1 MPGPHHRRREYA
13 GPGAVAEALLNPAW
27 SHLEPLPPAS
37 KRSGLTSS
45 DDAPRYRRG
54 SKRRPKPP
62 KTPPG
67 LVQPLRDSVALARFP
82 GRGLGY
88 AAVAEIPATT
98 LLFQE
103 RPLTIADTFADAEE
117 ARRALARAMAANS
130 LRDREGGVGG
140 GGGPAEPAAEPSQL
154 RERLNG
160 ASKKNATV
168 FEPSPFKDEGIDD
181 ESWNDALRR
190 ARRDAQI
197 RRAKKGEADRSVAA
211 AALRG
216 ETPGTNPPNV
226 DPDFVVVENTTPQTD
241 ERSFETTRVKEKEA
255 AHSEEGVYVARIA
268 AHVSRLNHSCR
279 PNAAVSAGDGPN
291 GVTTV
296 YSLRAIAPGEEI
308 CVSYASAFLWL
319 PVHARRA
326 QLAKRW
332 GFLCACARCDEELA
346 RAAAER
352 DCGAG
357 AGRAQASRFGAR
369 RAGGVDSRAAREA
382 ERDAGF
388 RAWEYGETGFENQ
401 FDDEGGLRSSSQRSE
416 EGLANGDSR
425 RDGVSEGR
433 DGVGLSASEPDSST
447 SDSSTS
453 DSSDSDSDDV
463 DPGGPASR
471 RSVGSNGSWRKRGA
485 KKRRGDRERGGAVVG
500 AARLYVKLSRAGIG
514 PDHWQMHA
522 TREALVSK
530 LLSAEGRKDFD
541 LDLLLE
547 HAQCAARLAPNHPH
561 FVRLVTLVEEVFK
574 SNRDVI
580 VAEQFWVWTIELL
593 REAVH
598 PDVLFWNT
606 EFKGMP
612 GYRAVEEDVRTNAR

>member
-13 GPGAVAEALLNPAW
+13 GPGAVAKTMLNPAW
-27 SHLEPLPPAS
+27 SHLEPPSPAS

-62 KTPPG
+62 NASPG
-67 LVQPLRDSVALARFP
+67 LVRPLHDSVALAHFP
-82 GRGLGY
+82 GKGLGY
-88 AAVAEIPATT
+88 AAVREIPATT

-103 RPLTIADTFADAEE
+103 RPLEIAGAFADAEQ
-117 ARRALARAMAANS
+117 ARRALARAMASDARFARLSVGAPPRETGDVSSLANG
-130 LRDREGGVGG
+130 DGDGVARRTRGSRRV
-140 GGGPAEPAAEPSQL
+140 PTSSP
-154 RERLNG
+154 
-160 ASKKNATV
+160 
-168 FEPSPFKDEGIDD
+168 FEPSPFRDEGIDD
-181 ESWNDALRR
+181 DAWNDALGR
-190 ARRDAQI
+190 ARRDAYV
-197 RRAKKGEADRSVAA
+197 RRAKKGEM
-211 AALRG
+211 
-216 ETPGTNPPNV
+216 ETI
-226 DPDFVVVENTTPQTD
+226 DA
-241 ERSFETTRVKEKEA
+241 SFKPELE
-255 AHSEEGVYVARIA
+255 SEDATFYVAHIF
-268 AHVSRLNHSCR
+268 AHVSVCNHSCR
-279 PNAAVSAGDGPN
+279 PNAAVSVGDA
-291 GVTTV
+291 VTTV

-308 CVSYASAFLWL
+308 CVSYASALLWL

-326 QLAKRW
+326 QLAKHW
-332 GFLCACARCDEELA
+332 GFLCKCPRCDEELA

-352 DCGAG
+352 DRGAG
-357 AGRAQASRFGAR
+357 AGRAQASRFGAQ
-369 RAGGVDSRAAREA
+369 RAGGVDSRASREA

-401 FDDEGGLRSSSQRSE
+401 FDDEGRLRSTGGESDELENGRS
-416 EGLANGDSR
+416 R
-425 RDGVSEGR
+425 
-433 DGVGLSASEPDSST
+433 SEPDGRARAGRERDSASSSD
-447 SDSSTS
+447 SDSSDSSVSS
-453 DSSDSDSDDV
+453 DSSDSDSS
-463 DPGGPASR
+463 GANLGSTG
-471 RSVGSNGSWRKRGA
+471 RSVGSTGSWRHGRSGKNG
-485 KKRRGDRERGGAVVG
+485 RERGGAVVG
-500 AARLYVKLSRAGIG
+500 AARLYNKLSRAGIG

-522 TREALVSK
+522 TREALVSQ

-547 HAQCAARLAPNHPH
+547 HANCAARLAPNHPH

-612 GYRAVEEDVRTNAR
+612 GDRAVGEEASPAR

>member
-27 SHLEPLPPAS
+27 SHLEPPPPVS

-98 LLFQE
+98 MLFQE

-130 LRDREGGVGG
+130 LRDREGGVGA
-140 GGGPAEPAAEPSQL
+140 GGGPVALAEPSQL
-154 RERLNG
+154 REHLNG
-160 ASKKNATV
+160 TSIATV

-190 ARRDAQI
+190 ARRDARV

-216 ETPGTNPPNV
+216 EENGTNPPNV
-226 DPDFVVVENTTPQTD
+226 DSEFVIEKIDETD
-241 ERSFETTRVKEKEA
+241 ERSFETTGGKEA
-255 AHSEEGVYVARIA
+255 TSEKGVYVARIA
-268 AHVSRLNHSCR
+268 AHVSRLNHSCD
-279 PNAAVSAGDGPN
+279 PNAAVSAGD

-308 CVSYASAFLWL
+308 CVSYASNFLWL

-352 DCGAG
+352 ERGAG

-401 FDDEGGLRSSSQRSE
+401 FDDEGELRSEARARS
-416 EGLANGDSR
+416 EGLAKDLR
-425 RDGVSEGR
+425 IRDAREGSAR
-433 DGVGLSASEPDSST
+433 DRVSASDSSD

-453 DSSDSDSDDV
+453 DSSDSDFFSDDV
-463 DPGGPASR
+463 DPGGPGSHR
-471 RSVGSNGSWRKRGA
+471 KSVGSNGVWRKRGA
-485 KKRRGDRERGGAVVG
+485 IQKQRGGAVVG

-574 SNRDVI
+574 SNRDVV

>member
-1 MPGPHHRRREYA
+1 M
-13 GPGAVAEALLNPAW
+13 
-27 SHLEPLPPAS
+27 
-37 KRSGLTSS
+37 
-45 DDAPRYRRG
+45 
-54 SKRRPKPP
+54 
-62 KTPPG
+62 
-67 LVQPLRDSVALARFP
+67 VQPLRDSVALARFP

-130 LRDREGGVGG
+130 LRDREGGVGA
-140 GGGPAEPAAEPSQL
+140 GGGPVALAEPSQL
-154 RERLNG
+154 REHLNG
-160 ASKKNATV
+160 TSIATV

-181 ESWNDALRR
+181 ESWNDALHR
-190 ARRDAQI
+190 ARRDARV

-216 ETPGTNPPNV
+216 ENGTNPNV
-226 DPDFVVVENTTPQTD
+226 VDSDFGGVEKTTD
-241 ERSFETTRVKEKEA
+241 EKRSFETTRVKETA
-255 AHSEEGVYVARIA
+255 SEEGVYVARIA

-279 PNAAVSAGDGPN
+279 PNAAVSAGDG
-291 GVTTV
+291 VTTV

-308 CVSYASAFLWL
+308 CVSYASNFLWL

-332 GFLCACARCDEELA
+332 GFLARA
-346 RAAAER
+346 RAATRSPRAAA
-352 DCGAG
+352 GANG

-401 FDDEGGLRSSSQRSE
+401 FDDEGELRSEARARS
-416 EGLANGDSR
+416 EGLAKDLR
-425 RDGVSEGR
+425 IRDARETR
-433 DGVGLSASEPDSST
+433 DRVSASDSSD

-453 DSSDSDSDDV
+453 DSSDSDYSDEYV
-463 DPGGPASR
+463 DPGEPASR

-485 KKRRGDRERGGAVVG
+485 IKKKRGGAVVG

-514 PDHWQMHA
+514 RYWQMPQ
-522 TREALVSK
+522 RELVSK

>member
-1 MPGPHHRRREYA
+1 M
-13 GPGAVAEALLNPAW
+13 
-27 SHLEPLPPAS
+27 
-37 KRSGLTSS
+37 
-45 DDAPRYRRG
+45 
-54 SKRRPKPP
+54 
-62 KTPPG
+62 
-67 LVQPLRDSVALARFP
+67 
-82 GRGLGY
+82 
-88 AAVAEIPATT
+88 
-98 LLFQE
+98 
-103 RPLTIADTFADAEE
+103 
-117 ARRALARAMAANS
+117 
-130 LRDREGGVGG
+130 
-140 GGGPAEPAAEPSQL
+140 
-154 RERLNG
+154 
-160 ASKKNATV
+160 
-168 FEPSPFKDEGIDD
+168 
-181 ESWNDALRR
+181 
-190 ARRDAQI
+190 
-197 RRAKKGEADRSVAA
+197 
-211 AALRG
+211 
-216 ETPGTNPPNV
+216 
-226 DPDFVVVENTTPQTD
+226 
-241 ERSFETTRVKEKEA
+241 
-255 AHSEEGVYVARIA
+255 
-268 AHVSRLNHSCR
+268 
-279 PNAAVSAGDGPN
+279 
-291 GVTTV
+291 

-308 CVSYASAFLWL
+308 CVSYASNFLWL

-352 DCGAG
+352 ERGAG

-401 FDDEGGLRSSSQRSE
+401 FDDEGELRSEARARS
-416 EGLANGDSR
+416 EGLAKDLR
-425 RDGVSEGR
+425 IRDAREGSAR
-433 DGVGLSASEPDSST
+433 DRVSASDSSD

-453 DSSDSDSDDV
+453 DSSDSDYSDEYV
-463 DPGGPASR
+463 DPGEPASR

-485 KKRRGDRERGGAVVG
+485 IKKKRGGAVVG

>member
-27 SHLEPLPPAS
+27 SHLEPPPPAS

-140 GGGPAEPAAEPSQL
+140 GGGPAALAEPSQL

-160 ASKKNATV
+160 ASNATV

-190 ARRDAQI
+190 ARRDARI

-216 ETPGTNPPNV
+216 ENGTNPPNV
-226 DPDFVVVENTTPQTD
+226 DPDFVVGKTTFPD
-241 ERSFETTRVKEKEA
+241 ERSFETTRVKEA
-255 AHSEEGVYVARIA
+255 ASEEGVYVARIA

-279 PNAAVSAGDGPN
+279 PNAATSAGD

-401 FDDEGGLRSSSQRSE
+401 FDDEGGLRSSARSE
-416 EGLANGDSR
+416 GSAKDSR

-433 DGVGLSASEPDSST
+433 DGVSVDSETEST

-522 TREALVSK
+522 AREALVSK

>member
-13 GPGAVAEALLNPAW
+13 GPGAVAETLLNPAW
-27 SHLEPLPPAS
+27 SHLEPPSPAS

-67 LVQPLRDSVALARFP
+67 LLRPLHDAVALAQFT
-82 GRGLGY
+82 GKGLGY
-88 AAVAEIPATT
+88 AAVDEIPATT

-103 RPLTIADTFADAEE
+103 RPLKIAGAFADAEQ
-117 ARRALARAMAANS
+117 ARRALAKAMASDARVAR
-130 LRDREGGVGG
+130 LGG
-140 GGGPAEPAAEPSQL
+140 GSRLSFGKGEPPTNGSAAI
-154 RERLNG
+154 G
-160 ASKKNATV
+160 ARASPTRAPRHASASP
-168 FEPSPFKDEGIDD
+168 FEPSPFQDEGIDD
-181 ESWNDALRR
+181 DAWNDALGR
-190 ARRDAQI
+190 ARRDAYV
-197 RRAKKGEADRSVAA
+197 RRAKKGEM
-211 AALRG
+211 
-216 ETPGTNPPNV
+216 ETI
-226 DPDFVVVENTTPQTD
+226 DA
-241 ERSFETTRVKEKEA
+241 SFKPELE
-255 AHSEEGVYVARIA
+255 SEDATFYVAHIF
-268 AHVSRLNHSCR
+268 AHVSVCNHSCR
-279 PNAAVSAGDGPN
+279 PNAAVSVGDA
-291 GVTTV
+291 VTTV

-308 CVSYASAFLWL
+308 CVSYASALLWL

-326 QLAKRW
+326 QLAKHW
-332 GFLCACARCDEELA
+332 GFLCKCPRCDEELA

-352 DCGAG
+352 DRGAG
-357 AGRAQASRFGAR
+357 AGRAQASRFGAQ
-369 RAGGVDSRAAREA
+369 RAGGVDSRASREA

-401 FDDEGGLRSSSQRSE
+401 FDDEGRLRSTGGESDELENGRS
-416 EGLANGDSR
+416 R
-425 RDGVSEGR
+425 
-433 DGVGLSASEPDSST
+433 SEPDGRARAGRERDSASSSD
-447 SDSSTS
+447 SDSSDSSVSS
-453 DSSDSDSDDV
+453 DSSDSDSS
-463 DPGGPASR
+463 GANLGSTG
-471 RSVGSNGSWRKRGA
+471 RSVGSTGSWRHG
-485 KKRRGDRERGGAVVG
+485 RRGKNGRERGGAVVG
-500 AARLYVKLSRAGIG
+500 AARLYNKLSRAGIG

-522 TREALVSK
+522 TREALVSQ

-547 HAQCAARLAPNHPH
+547 HANCAARLAPNHPH

-612 GYRAVEEDVRTNAR
+612 GDRAVGEEASPAR

>member
-13 GPGAVAEALLNPAW
+13 GPGAVAGTLLNPAW
-27 SHLEPLPPAS
+27 SHLEPPSPAS
-37 KRSGLTSS
+37 KRSGLTPS

-67 LVQPLRDSVALARFP
+67 LLRPLHDAVALAQFT
-82 GRGLGY
+82 GKGLGY
-88 AAVAEIPATT
+88 AAVDEIPATT

-103 RPLTIADTFADAEE
+103 RPLKIAGAFADAEQ
-117 ARRALARAMAANS
+117 ARRALAKAMASDARVAR
-130 LRDREGGVGG
+130 LGG
-140 GGGPAEPAAEPSQL
+140 GSRLSFGKGEPPTNGSAA
-154 RERLNG
+154 NG
-160 ASKKNATV
+160 ARASPTRAPRHASASP
-168 FEPSPFKDEGIDD
+168 FEPSPFQDEGIDD
-181 ESWNDALRR
+181 DAWNDALGR
-190 ARRDAQI
+190 ARRDAYV
-197 RRAKKGEADRSVAA
+197 RRAKKGEM
-211 AALRG
+211 
-216 ETPGTNPPNV
+216 ETI
-226 DPDFVVVENTTPQTD
+226 DA
-241 ERSFETTRVKEKEA
+241 SFKPELE
-255 AHSEEGVYVARIA
+255 SEDATFYVAHIF
-268 AHVSRLNHSCR
+268 AHVSVCNHSCR
-279 PNAAVSAGDGPN
+279 PNAAVSVGDA
-291 GVTTV
+291 VTTV

-308 CVSYASAFLWL
+308 CVSYASALLWL

-326 QLAKRW
+326 QLAKHW
-332 GFLCACARCDEELA
+332 GFLCKCPRCDEELA

-352 DCGAG
+352 DRGAG
-357 AGRAQASRFGAR
+357 AGRAQASRFGAQ
-369 RAGGVDSRAAREA
+369 RAGGVDSRASREA

-401 FDDEGGLRSSSQRSE
+401 FDDEGRLRSTGGESDELENGRS
-416 EGLANGDSR
+416 R
-425 RDGVSEGR
+425 
-433 DGVGLSASEPDSST
+433 SEPDGRARAGRERDSASSSD
-447 SDSSTS
+447 SDSSDSSVSS
-453 DSSDSDSDDV
+453 DSSDSDSS
-463 DPGGPASR
+463 GANLGSTG
-471 RSVGSNGSWRKRGA
+471 RSVGSTGSWRHGRSGKNG
-485 KKRRGDRERGGAVVG
+485 RERGGAVVG
-500 AARLYVKLSRAGIG
+500 AARLYNKLSRAGIG

-522 TREALVSK
+522 TREALVSQ

-547 HAQCAARLAPNHPH
+547 HANCAARLAPNHPH

-612 GYRAVEEDVRTNAR
+612 GDRAVGEEASPAR

>member
-13 GPGAVAEALLNPAW
+13 GPGAVAETLLNPAW
-27 SHLEPLPPAS
+27 SHLEPPSPAS

-67 LVQPLRDSVALARFP
+67 LLRPLHDAVALAQFT
-82 GRGLGY
+82 GKGLGY
-88 AAVAEIPATT
+88 AAVDEIPATT

-103 RPLTIADTFADAEE
+103 RPLKIAGAFADAEQ
-117 ARRALARAMAANS
+117 ARRALAKAMASDARVAR
-130 LRDREGGVGG
+130 LGG
-140 GGGPAEPAAEPSQL
+140 GSRLSFGKGEPPTNGSAA
-154 RERLNG
+154 NG
-160 ASKKNATV
+160 ARASPTRAPRHASASP
-168 FEPSPFKDEGIDD
+168 FEPSPFQDEGIDD
-181 ESWNDALRR
+181 DAWNDALGR
-190 ARRDAQI
+190 ARRDAYV
-197 RRAKKGEADRSVAA
+197 RRAKKGEM
-211 AALRG
+211 
-216 ETPGTNPPNV
+216 ETI
-226 DPDFVVVENTTPQTD
+226 DA
-241 ERSFETTRVKEKEA
+241 SFKPELE
-255 AHSEEGVYVARIA
+255 SEDATFYVAHIF
-268 AHVSRLNHSCR
+268 AHVSVCNHSCR
-279 PNAAVSAGDGPN
+279 PNAAVSVGDA
-291 GVTTV
+291 VTTV

-308 CVSYASAFLWL
+308 CVSYASALLWL

-326 QLAKRW
+326 QLAKHW
-332 GFLCACARCDEELA
+332 GFLCKCPRCDEELA

-352 DCGAG
+352 DRGAG
-357 AGRAQASRFGAR
+357 AGRAQASRFGAQ
-369 RAGGVDSRAAREA
+369 RAGGVDSRASREA

-401 FDDEGGLRSSSQRSE
+401 FDDEGRLRSTGGESDELENGRS
-416 EGLANGDSR
+416 R
-425 RDGVSEGR
+425 
-433 DGVGLSASEPDSST
+433 SEPDGRARAGRERDSASSSD
-447 SDSSTS
+447 SDSSDSSVSS
-453 DSSDSDSDDV
+453 DSSDSDSS
-463 DPGGPASR
+463 GANLGSTG
-471 RSVGSNGSWRKRGA
+471 RSVGSTGSWRHG
-485 KKRRGDRERGGAVVG
+485 RRGKNGRERGGAVVG
-500 AARLYVKLSRAGIG
+500 AARLYNKLSRAGIG

-522 TREALVSK
+522 TREALVSQ

-547 HAQCAARLAPNHPH
+547 HANCAARLAPNHPH

-612 GYRAVEEDVRTNAR
+612 GDRAVGEEASPAR

>member
-27 SHLEPLPPAS
+27 SHLEPPSPAS

-82 GRGLGY
+82 GKGLGY
-88 AAVAEIPATT
+88 AAIEEIPATT
-98 LLFQE
+98 MLFQE
-103 RPLTIADTFADAEE
+103 RPLKIAGAFADAEE
-117 ARRALARAMAANS
+117 ARRALAKAMAADARYAR
-130 LRDREGGVGG
+130 LGVG
-140 GGGPAEPAAEPSQL
+140 SSS
-154 RERLNG
+154 REN
-160 ASKKNATV
+160 APNATQSQ
-168 FEPSPFKDEGIDD
+168 EPSPFRDEGIDD
-181 ESWNDALRR
+181 AAWNDALGR
-190 ARRDAQI
+190 ARRDAFV
-197 RRAKKGEADRSVAA
+197 RRAKKGELERLAA
-211 AALRG
+211 ESDGASS
-216 ETPGTNPPNV
+216 NPTSLSLG
-226 DPDFVVVENTTPQTD
+226 VVVADAAETSARSQTAEENGVVPGDDTNT
-241 ERSFETTRVKEKEA
+241 KGAKEA
-255 AHSEEGVYVARIA
+255 YVAHVF
-268 AHVSRLNHSCR
+268 AHVAVCNHSCR
-279 PNAAVSAGDGPN
+279 PNAAVSVGDA
-291 GVTTV
+291 VTTV

-308 CVSYASAFLWL
+308 CVSYASALLWL

-326 QLAKRW
+326 QLAKHW
-332 GFLCACARCDEELA
+332 GFLCKCQRCDEELA

-352 DCGAG
+352 DRGVGAT
-357 AGRAQASRFGAR
+357 RAQASRFGAR

-388 RAWEYGETGFENQ
+388 RAWEYGETGFEGQ
-401 FDDEGGLRSSSQRSE
+401 FDDEGRLRSADESRGHESRSNDE
-416 EGLANGDSR
+416 RATDSR
-425 RDGVSEGR
+425 DARRRNRDQG
-433 DGVGLSASEPDSST
+433 DGASSSDLDST
-447 SDSSTS
+447 SSFS
-453 DSSDSDSDDV
+453 DSSDSDSDDA
-463 DPGGPASR
+463 DLMPAGR
-471 RSVGSNGSWRKRGA
+471 RSVGSNGSWRKGGARKKKERGA
-485 KKRRGDRERGGAVVG
+485 VAVMG
-500 AARLYVKLSRAGIG
+500 AARLYNKLSRAGIG

-522 TREALVSK
+522 VREALVSR

-547 HAQCAARLAPNHPH
+547 HANCAARLAPNHPH

-612 GYRAVEEDVRTNAR
+612 SGERAVGDEASHAR

>member
-1 MPGPHHRRREYA
+1 MPDPHHRRREYA

-27 SHLEPLPPAS
+27 SHLEPSPPAS

-140 GGGPAEPAAEPSQL
+140 GGGPAALAEPSQL

-160 ASKKNATV
+160 ASNATV

-190 ARRDAQI
+190 ARRDARI

-216 ETPGTNPPNV
+216 ENERTNPPNV
-226 DPDFVVVENTTPQTD
+226 DPDFVVGKTTPPD
-241 ERSFETTRVKEKEA
+241 ERSFETTRVKETA
-255 AHSEEGVYVARIA
+255 SEEGVYVARIA

-279 PNAAVSAGDGPN
+279 PNAAVSAGDG
-291 GVTTV
+291 VTTV

-308 CVSYASAFLWL
+308 CVSYASNFLWL

-352 DCGAG
+352 DRVAG
-357 AGRAQASRFGAR
+357 GRAQASRFGAR

-401 FDDEGGLRSSSQRSE
+401 FDDEGGLRSSARS
-416 EGLANGDSR
+416 EGLAKDSR
-425 RDGVSEGR
+425 RDGVSEGTSR
-433 DGVGLSASEPDSST
+433 DGRDTRVSASESEST

-463 DPGGPASR
+463 DPASHPASR

>member
-27 SHLEPLPPAS
+27 SHLEPSPPAS

-130 LRDREGGVGG
+130 LRDLREGGVGG
-140 GGGPAEPAAEPSQL
+140 GVTLNPASVAEPSRF
-154 RERLNG
+154 REHLNG
-160 ASKKNATV
+160 EHLN
-168 FEPSPFKDEGIDD
+168 EPSPFKDEGIDD
-181 ESWNDALRR
+181 ESWNDALHR
-190 ARRDAQI
+190 ARRDARV

-216 ETPGTNPPNV
+216 ENGTNPNV
-226 DPDFVVVENTTPQTD
+226 VDSDFGGVEKTTD
-241 ERSFETTRVKEKEA
+241 EKRSFETTRVKETA
-255 AHSEEGVYVARIA
+255 SEEGVYVARIA

-279 PNAAVSAGDGPN
+279 PNAAVSAGDG
-291 GVTTV
+291 VTTV

-308 CVSYASAFLWL
+308 CVSYASNFLWL

-352 DCGAG
+352 ERGAG

-369 RAGGVDSRAAREA
+369 RAGGVDSSAAREA

-401 FDDEGGLRSSSQRSE
+401 FDDEGELRSEARARS
-416 EGLANGDSR
+416 EGLAKDLR
-425 RDGVSEGR
+425 IRDAREGSAR
-433 DGVGLSASEPDSST
+433 DRVSASDSSD

-453 DSSDSDSDDV
+453 DSSDSDYSDEYV
-463 DPGGPASR
+463 DPGEPASR

-485 KKRRGDRERGGAVVG
+485 IKKKRGGAVVG

-612 GYRAVEEDVRTNAR
+612 GYRAVEEDVRKNAR

>member
-1 MPGPHHRRREYA
+1 M
-13 GPGAVAEALLNPAW
+13 
-27 SHLEPLPPAS
+27 
-37 KRSGLTSS
+37 
-45 DDAPRYRRG
+45 
-54 SKRRPKPP
+54 
-62 KTPPG
+62 
-67 LVQPLRDSVALARFP
+67 
-82 GRGLGY
+82 
-88 AAVAEIPATT
+88 
-98 LLFQE
+98 
-103 RPLTIADTFADAEE
+103 
-117 ARRALARAMAANS
+117 
-130 LRDREGGVGG
+130 
-140 GGGPAEPAAEPSQL
+140 
-154 RERLNG
+154 
-160 ASKKNATV
+160 
-168 FEPSPFKDEGIDD
+168 
-181 ESWNDALRR
+181 
-190 ARRDAQI
+190 
-197 RRAKKGEADRSVAA
+197 
-211 AALRG
+211 
-216 ETPGTNPPNV
+216 
-226 DPDFVVVENTTPQTD
+226 
-241 ERSFETTRVKEKEA
+241 
-255 AHSEEGVYVARIA
+255 
-268 AHVSRLNHSCR
+268 
-279 PNAAVSAGDGPN
+279 
-291 GVTTV
+291 

-352 DCGAG
+352 DCGAS

-401 FDDEGGLRSSSQRSE
+401 FDDEGALRSSARSE
-416 EGLANGDSR
+416 GFSKDSR

-433 DGVGLSASEPDSST
+433 DGVSASDSSD

-453 DSSDSDSDDV
+453 DSSDSDSDDI